1 MHSFSEDALNR
12 PRRTLQAIE
21 TLRGKAE
28 AIAHVSESAHGDE
41 VIAVIVQTDGAF
53 GGIWTL
59 AREEMV
65 RQMHIVE
72 DKGGWS
78 FTFSPHTS
86 TAQVEERC
94 NKLASLVSRR
104 LQGMQERIKRENS

>member
-1 MHSFSEDALNR
+1 MHSFSEDALDR

-28 AIAHVSESAHGDE
+28 AIAHVSESAHEDE
-41 VIAVIVQTDGAF
+41 IIAVIVQADGTF
-53 GGIWTL
+53 GGVWTL

-86 TAQVEERC
+86 TTQVGERC
-94 NKLASLVSRR
+94 NELASLVSRR
-104 LQGMQERIKRENS
+104 MQDKIKRENS

>member
-12 PRRTLQAIE
+12 PRRTLKAIE

-28 AIAHVSESAHGDE
+28 AIAHVSESAHEDE
-41 VIAVIVQTDGAF
+41 VIVVIVQADGAS

-72 DKGGWS
+72 DTGGWS

-86 TAQVEERC
+86 TAQVEDRC
-94 NKLASLVSRR
+94 NELASLVNRR
-104 LQGMQERIKRENS
+104 LKIMQYRMKHENS